1 MNVAKN
7 YWVIGFIS
15 GMLVGIAVLTWQS
28 RAWAV
33 FDWSNFVQN
42 TLTAKSNIL
51 QEIRQ
56 IQQLENQLRAWEAKG
71 AEEFVMSDSD
81 FTDHLKFYQQIQ
93 KDDEEMYGNLEDAEK
108 LNAEYVADHRASG
121 LSPEDWQ
128 AQEQRFY
135 DRRHKT
141 QVVRATRAKTIRT
154 NIRTGIAKRQDLIAQ
169 NREAAST
176 VEGIQTTNELLA
188 QVANS
193 LDVVNADIADKNV
206 KESVKA
212 KTEAEARAQARADF
226 EAAREESLRKMNE
239 RHERGKES
247 RKKWRNTDLRT
258 PRP

>member
-28 RAWAV
+28 RAWVVVDWVNAAKNFYLAQNAV
-33 FDWSNFVQN
+33 V
-42 TLTAKSNIL
+42 
-51 QEIRQ
+51 QEIKRFQ
-56 IQQLENQLRAWEAKG
+56 ELENALVGKSG
-71 AEEFVMSDSD
+71 D
-81 FTDHLKFYQQIQ
+81 FTGSTNTDDFKSLLKFYQQMQ
-93 KDDEEMYGNLEDAEK
+93 EYDEEMYGNLEKGEK
-108 LNAEYVADHRASG
+108 LNAEYVADYRASN

-135 DRRHKT
+135 DSRYKT
-141 QVVRATRAKTIRT
+141 QVARATRAKTIRT

-169 NREAAST
+169 NKEAAST
-176 VEGIQTTNELLA
+176 LEGIQTTNELLA
-188 QVANS
+188 QAANS